1 MSFVID
7 SSVVLNW
14 LLPDE
19 SRADL
24 RPIFSRLALSGA
36 HSPILLR
43 YEVTNVLLMA
53 ERRGRID
60 AVFRLE
66 ALADFEAMTISYDV
80 PLKPVSMVRVAE
92 LAATHGLTG
101 YDAAYLALSLDLGL
115 PLASID
121 RQLVRV
127 AAALHV
133 PLL

>member
-19 SRADL
+19 SREEL
-24 RPIFSRLALSGA
+24 RPVFSCLDLSGA

-43 YEVTNVLLMA
+43 YEVNKVLLMA

-60 AVFRLE
+60 AAFRLE
-66 ALADFEAMTISYDV
+66 ALADFEAMTITCDV
-80 PLKPVSMVRVAE
+80 PLRPASMVRVAD

-101 YDAAYLALSLDLGL
+101 YDAAYLALSLDFGL

-133 PLL
+133 PLF